1 MRPDIKF
8 VPPLREAQINCAIPD
23 LVNRVNPVRKTQSII
38 FPTEKSVESESTIDN
53 QQPTGESKVNPCDF
67 EVSFGESKV
76 SPREFQLT
84 SSESNPPPLPRFL
97 GSRLRGENFAKAI
110 FTLLNPEK
118 IRNSF
123 QRNKLMPGM
132 NPELIRNIPELTR
145 NAPEKPGI
153 KPEFARNQPKPVPE
167 NQIPAA
173 ASSVRR
179 LGALENH
186 GCTLNPIA

>member
-97 GSRLRGENFAKAI
+97 GSRLRGEKLRESNFYPLKPGK
-110 FTLLNPEK
+110 NPQL
-118 IRNSF
+118 IPAQQTHARNE
-123 QRNKLMPGM
+123 PGI
-132 NPELIRNIPELTR
+132 NPELTR